1 MKKEQKCSGH
11 FFALKYGEKTNESKS
26 AKFSKEPAFINRE
39 KEMSFLQQW
48 ISERPEAVLFIYGPK
63 SCGKTTLLMR
73 FCASL
78 KNNSQNNSP
87 NSLYDVKSI
96 NLRKIF
102 IGGYPDFIKAF
113 FGIDTSSQKADVK
126 EIREYNLKLFKL
138 KVEALKGL
146 DSGMLDPFSVMEK
159 ELEKINEKGRLPV
172 LIIDELQALADI
184 YMNGQRDLIKEL
196 FNFFVAMTKESHLC
210 HIIVSSADG
219 YFIERIYNDSRMRKT
234 SDFFRVDYLEKE
246 DVIYWL
252 SNLKSESCINTYKLT
267 SDQQERIWQMFGGSM
282 WEISRFLGDLLSGAE
297 NASIPDEFFSQLLE
311 KKRIVMHSHFN
322 EYAGLSQAKMKLF
335 RKIYKKI
342 RQNRHFALI
351 DFVDLLDNGIYPT
364 ETSIREE
371 LHTLVTNNFIAFDPT
386 TAKYSMQG
394 KSMEH
399 GLEMYVKSLKNN

>member
-1 MKKEQKCSGH
+1 M
-11 FFALKYGEKTNESKS
+11 KTNQL
-26 AKFSKEPAFINRE
+26 KFSKEPAFINRE
-39 KEMSFLQQW
+39 KEMSFLNQW
-48 ISERPEAVLFIYGPK
+48 ISERPESVLFIYGPK

-73 FCASL
+73 FCDSL
-78 KNNSQNNSP
+78 QKNNSQNTQ
-87 NSLYDVKSI
+87 YDVKSI

-102 IGGYPDFIKAF
+102 IGGYSDFLKVF
-113 FGIDTSSQKADVK
+113 FGIDTSSQKTDVK

-159 ELEKINEKGRLPV
+159 ELEKINNKGRLPV

-210 HIIVSSADG
+210 HIIVSSSDG

-252 SNLKSESCINTYKLT
+252 NNLESESRINTYKLT
-267 SDQQERIWQMFGGSM
+267 NDQQERIWQMFGGSM
-282 WEISRFLGDLLSGAE
+282 WEISRFLGDLLAAVEKG
-297 NASIPDEFFSQLLE
+297 SIHEEFFSQLLE
-311 KKRIVMHSHFN
+311 KKAAIMYSHFS
-322 EYAGLSQAKMKLF
+322 EYAGLSQSKRKLF
-335 RKIYKKI
+335 KTIHEAIHRKAY
-342 RQNRHFALI
+342 FELT
-351 DFVDLLDNGIYPT
+351 DFFDLLNSGAYPT
-364 ETSIREE
+364 EISIRQE
-371 LHTLVTNNFIAFDPT
+371 LLALVTNNFIAFDPT
-386 TAKYSMQG
+386 TARYSIQG

-399 GLEMYVKSLKNN
+399 GLEMYVKCTKSS